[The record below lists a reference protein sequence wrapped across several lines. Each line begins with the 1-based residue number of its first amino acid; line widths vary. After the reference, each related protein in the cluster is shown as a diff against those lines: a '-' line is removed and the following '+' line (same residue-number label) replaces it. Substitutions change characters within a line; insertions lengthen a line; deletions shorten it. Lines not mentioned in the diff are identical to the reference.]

1 MKRTK
6 HTATSLFFLILLV
19 LPVFPR
25 TNESERFKAAS
36 DYSKRSLGVALL
48 IMKGEE
54 IVLEEYGASAGAR
67 IPWVIA
73 SGTKSFSGVM
83 LAAAI
88 EDGLISNFDE
98 KVSETIVEWKEDP
111 AKRDITLR
119 QLLSLTSGIE
129 GGGAIN
135 VPTYRD
141 SIQSRITSESGK
153 LFQYGPNPFQIFG
166 EVMTRRLRPSRET
179 VRDYMDRRIFRPIG
193 MNVSLWRRVENDP
206 ILPNGMALTARDWAR
221 FGLFL
226 RDNGKV
232 GGKQIVSEKLLAEL
246 LKGTEANPAYG
257 ITFWLNRTGFK
268 PNGGFFEMFES
279 EADESLG
286 SDIFMAAGLGNQRL
300 YVIPSQNL
308 VVVRFGAFG
317 RFNDSEFLRL
327 LLRASSEK

>member
-6 HTATSLFFLILLV
+6 HATTSLFLLISLA
-19 LPVFPR
+19 LPAFPR

-88 EDGLISNFDE
+88 EDGLISSFDE

-111 AKRDITLR
+111 TKRDITLR

-135 VPTYRD
+135 VPAYKD
-141 SIQSRITSESGK
+141 SIQSRITSENGK

-166 EVMTRRLRPSRET
+166 EVMTRKLRPSKES
-179 VRDYMDRRIFRPIG
+179 VRDYLERRIFRPIG
-193 MNVSLWRRVENDP
+193 MNVSLWRRIETDP
-206 ILPNGMALTARDWAR
+206 ILSNGMALTARDWAR
-221 FGLFL
+221 FGMFL
-226 RDNGKV
+226 RDRGRIGDHRV
-232 GGKQIVSEKLLAEL
+232 ISAKLFDEL
-246 LKGTEANPAYG
+246 LKGSEANPAYG
-257 ITFWLNRTGFK
+257 ITFWLNRSGFR
-268 PNGGFFEMFES
+268 PNGGLFEMFES

-286 SDIFMAAGLGNQRL
+286 NDIFMAAGLGNQRL

-317 RFNDSEFLRL
+317 RFNDSEFLKL
-327 LLRASSEK
+327 LLRARSEK